1 MEQKELEQLKQ
12 ELKQQKEDL
21 VNSDLVSEP
30 DLNKSI
36 IESTGELSSYD
47 NHPADMGSEVF
58 ERSLT
63 VALNEHEQKLLD
75 DIEAALQRIEEGI
88 YGKCL
93 ECGVEI
99 PFERLEANPAASYCI
114 EHQELHD
121 KIETGEERAP
131 KLSDIHIDR
140 PAEED
145 ILSPPFVR
153 GRSDIR
159 EDALDDVESF
169 NDRTHKVDPIK

>member
-1 MEQKELEQLKQ
+1 MDHKQLEQLKQ
-12 ELKQQKEDL
+12 ELEQQKEQL
-21 VNSDLVSEP
+21 VSSDLVSEP

-75 DIEAALQRIEEGI
+75 DIEAALHRIEEGI

-93 ECGVEI
+93 ECGAQI
-99 PFERLEANPAASYCI
+99 PFERLQANPAAAYCI
-114 EHQELHD
+114 EHQEVHD
-121 KIETGEERAP
+121 RMDTGEERSP

-153 GRSDIR
+153 GRSDPH
-159 EDALDDVESF
+159 EDALDDVEGF
-169 NDRTHKVDPIK
+169 NDRTHKVDPAE